1 MTLAKPSQPQPGA
14 AKPGGKS
21 LETLP
26 AWPPDAGRIEQAVL
40 ECLRG
45 GQWAAYQGPTSERL
59 VALLAGETGAARV
72 RLVSSGTVAVELALR
87 GCRVGPGD
95 EVVLAAFDYPGN
107 FRCVEATGANPVLI
121 DVVPGRWTVSTD
133 GIAAA
138 ITDRTRA
145 VLVSHLYGAMAD
157 APAIRQLAEERGVFF
172 IEDACQASGALIDG
186 RACGTWGHVGTLS
199 FGGSKLLSCG
209 NGGAILTDD
218 SRIDSRIKIFTE
230 RPSDAFAL
238 SQLQAAALI
247 PQIDSLAEWTRHR
260 RRAAARLREA
270 VATCSAEW
278 QAGQAEPQDAE
289 NAYYKLAWFAPDRS
303 RRDRAVAAARELGVP
318 IGHGFSTFS
327 RRAARRCRI
336 IGDLQYAQRA
346 AETTLVLD
354 HRALA
359 GDDRQLDALAERLCR
374 ALSAR

>member
-14 AKPGGKS
+14 ATPA
-21 LETLP
+21 ETLEMVP
-26 AWPPDAGRIEQAVL
+26 AWPSEPARIEQAVL

-59 VALLAGETGAARV
+59 VSLLAGITGAERV

-107 FRCVEATGANPVLI
+107 FRCVEATGATPVLVDI
-121 DVVPGRWTVSTD
+121 APGRWTVSTSSV
-133 GIAAA
+133 AAA

-145 VLVSHLYGAMAD
+145 VLVSHVYGTMAD
-157 APAIRQLAEERGVFF
+157 APAIRQLAEERGVCFV
-172 IEDACQASGALIDG
+172 EDACQASGAMIDG

-218 SRIDSRIKIFTE
+218 PRIESRIKIFAE
-230 RPSDAFAL
+230 RPSDAYAL

-247 PQIDSLAEWTRHR
+247 PQVDQLAAWTRRR
-260 RRAAARLREA
+260 RRAATRLREA
-270 VATCSAEW
+270 VAAAAAEW
-278 QAGQAEPQDAE
+278 QPGRVEPQDAE
-289 NAYYKLAWFAPDRS
+289 NAFYKLAWFAPDRP
-303 RRDRAVAAARELGVP
+303 RRDRAVAAAAELGLPV
-318 IGHGFSTFS
+318 GDGFSTFA

-336 IGDLQYAQRA
+336 VGDLRHAQRA
-346 AETTLVLD
+346 SDATLVLD

-374 ALSAR
+374 ALASR